1 MSIENLYALLHG
13 LWLTIVMAFFAASG
27 AIIFGSIL
35 AVMRNYFTHR
45 WHKIFGYF
53 AGIYIEVFRNTPL
66 LLWMY
71 AACFV
76 LPVVLGIPA
85 NYSVLG
91 TIGLFLYTS
100 SVMAEIIRGGLN
112 SIPRG
117 QFEAAASQGF
127 GFVFTLWYII
137 LPQCYRKVT
146 PTILSQCVTTIKDT
160 SFLAAL
166 NVAELTNVSK
176 DILSRLTSFDEIVAV
191 FITVAGLYFIVCF
204 SLSCIVRFYSHYT
217 RIRTS

>member
-1 MSIENLYALLHG
+1 
-13 LWLTIVMAFFAASG
+13 
-27 AIIFGSIL
+27 
-35 AVMRNYFTHR
+35 NYGGFLS
-45 WHKIFGYF
+45 YF
-53 AGIYIEVFRNTPL
+53 AGLYIEIFRNTPL

-76 LPVVLGIPA
+76 LPVLFKIPA
-85 NYSVLG
+85 NYAVLG
-91 TIGLFLYTS
+91 TIGLFLYTT

-112 SIPRG
+112 AIPKG
-117 QFEAAASQGF
+117 QFEAAQSQGF
-127 GFVFTLWYII
+127 SFTFTLWYII
-137 LPQCYRKVT
+137 FPQCFRKVT

-176 DILSRLTSFDEIVAV
+176 DIISRLKNFDDIISV

-204 SLSCIVRFYSHYT
+204 SLSVLVRYLSRHNKF
-217 RIRTS
+217 

>member
-1 MSIENLYALLHG
+1 MNFEYFYLLLSG

-35 AVMRNYFTHR
+35 AIMRNYYTSNAS
-45 WHKIFGYF
+45 KILGYI
-53 AGIYIEVFRNTPL
+53 AGVYIEVFRNTPL

-71 AACFV
+71 SSCFV
-76 LPVVLGIPA
+76 LPIILGIPA
-85 NYSVLG
+85 NYIVLG
-91 TIGLFLYTS
+91 TVGLFLYTS

-112 SIPRG
+112 SIPNG
-117 QFEAAASQGF
+117 QFEAAYSQGF
-127 GFVFTLWYII
+127 SFLFTLRYII
-137 LPQCYRKVT
+137 MPQCYKKVT
-146 PTILSQCVTTIKDT
+146 PTILSQCITTIKDT

-176 DILSRLTSFDEIVAV
+176 DILSRLTKFDEIVGV

-204 SLSCIVRFYSHYT
+204 SLSCAVRLYSYYNK
-217 RIRTS
+217 SY